1 MSAILAPV
9 LMSVLMP
16 CEASGL
22 ERRLWEVAV
31 RKFEREDA
39 EVARPSDAVLFY
51 GSSSIRRWRTI
62 EEDMAPRPVIQ
73 RGYGGARLSD
83 AVGFVPR
90 VVAPHAD
97 VDAIV
102 VFVANDIDGRPNQPT
117 PVEVG
122 ELAKDLLARV
132 RESHPDTPLVW
143 IETTPTPAR
152 WDLWPLIS
160 EANDLIEAACQ
171 SDGHAEYLRTADNFL
186 TDGRPAAQW
195 FVSDGIHLNDDGY
208 ALWSALIRETL
219 DRRLGP
225 SPRRTPWDEP
235 LLVSTEVAVTEPEAG
250 VVSEEPI
257 EEPAA
262 TR

>member
-1 MSAILAPV
+1 MSALFA
-9 LMSVLMP
+9 SVLLSVISP
-16 CEASGL
+16 STASGL

-31 RKFEREDA
+31 RKFEKADA
-39 EVARPSDAVLFY
+39 RTEYPADSVLFY

-62 EEDMAPRPVIQ
+62 EADMAPRPVIQ

-102 VFVANDIDGRPNQPT
+102 VFVANDIDGRANQPT
-117 PVEVG
+117 PAEVG
-122 ELAKDLLARV
+122 DLAAELLARV
-132 RESHPDTPLVW
+132 RESHPETPLVW

-152 WDLWPLIS
+152 FDLWPLIS
-160 EANDLIEAACQ
+160 EANDLIEAACE
-171 SDGHAEYLRTADNFL
+171 SDGHAEYLRTADHFL
-186 TDGRPAAQW
+186 ADGQPDERW

-208 ALWSALIRETL
+208 AMWSALIRRTL

-225 SPRRTPWDEP
+225 SPRRTPRDEP
-235 LLVSTEVAVTEPEAG
+235 LLVATEVAMTEPEVE
-250 VVSEEPI
+250 VVFEESV
-257 EEPAA
+257 EPPVLS
-262 TR
+262 R

>member
-1 MSAILAPV
+1 MSALFA
-9 LMSVLMP
+9 SVLLSVVSP
-16 CEASGL
+16 STASGL

-31 RKFEREDA
+31 RKFEKADA
-39 EVARPSDAVLFY
+39 RTEYPADSVLFY

-62 EEDMAPRPVIQ
+62 EADMAPRPVIQ

-97 VDAIV
+97 VDAVV

-117 PVEVG
+117 PAEVG

-132 RESHPDTPLVW
+132 RQSHPETPLVW

-160 EANDLIEAACQ
+160 EANGLIEAACE
-171 SDGHAEYLRTADNFL
+171 SDGRAEYLRTADRFL
-186 TDGRPAAQW
+186 TDGRPDPRW
-195 FVSDGIHLNDDGY
+195 FVSDGIHLNEEGY
-208 ALWSALIRETL
+208 AMWSALIRETL

-225 SPRRTPWDEP
+225 SPRRTPRDEP
-235 LLVSTEVAVTEPEAG
+235 LLVSTEVAVTEPELG
-250 VVSEEPI
+250 VVVEEAI
-257 EEPAA
+257 EDSPA